1 MPHSHQPMEIFISHI
16 VNTIQ
21 KKFEVEGLTHTFFKL
36 KSHSFV
42 DSQRHLCLNAENC
55 LLLEFSTPAE
65 EFPDIYDSPV
75 YKLLVIFS
83 LYQETE
89 FNSALQYALGR
100 LRYKDNIDRI
110 TLWSTVELDPN
121 TSQLLKDSKID
132 IIFLEIPTKKDI
144 QLTKSVHH
152 FIPIEGSSLTQALII
167 NLIAEH
173 LIKRLRKMFH
183 LVLSE
188 IAAPIYKT
196 YYSTSKISTREFMK
210 FEEEKLNQLIKQ
222 LKSAGRN
229 QTAIDVG
236 CGTGRHSFPLARHFE
251 TVFAYDFSPNMIDE
265 ANKIRKENDIR
276 NVFFLVNDFEYETLL
291 DEDQF
296 YGKCDLVVASFGMGS
311 YVEDTSTMLRRFYDW
326 LKPGGYVFISFYNGE
341 SITFNLTSSWR
352 DSSLA
357 AQIDRD
363 NNSLE
368 VHLTPKTR
376 FKIFCKV
383 FDTGVEGEINRI
395 FNIDAILTFPMIMAI
410 LPNSVLEHE
419 PARHALVASD
429 KSLAETQEGHH
440 GYYAIIIAHKTDQA
454 THGYAH
460 VEHLLHTHQAEY
472 TLIAHRPV
480 LSIEDVQKELASEIK
495 SAPQCLIKTI
505 LINIKK
511 TDEFIAIL
519 LQAEKRLDT
528 DKIATLLGVNRYH
541 INFAREKEILR
552 IGFPLGGIA
561 PFGFEPDVNIRK
573 FVDRSILRRRCH
585 WFYTGTG
592 DNRKTLKI
600 KRQDFLK
607 IIADYEQIEI

>member
-1 MPHSHQPMEIFISHI
+1 MEMQVPHI
-16 VNTIQ
+16 VSTIH
-21 KKFEVEGLTHTFFKL
+21 KKFEVEGLTNTFFKI

-42 DSQRHLCLNAENC
+42 DTHHQLCLDTENC
-55 LLLEFSTPAE
+55 ILLEFSTPAE
-65 EFPDIYDSPV
+65 EFPEIYDSPV
-75 YKLLVIFS
+75 YRLLIIFN

-110 TLWSTVELDPN
+110 ALWSTAEIDPN
-121 TSQLLKDSKID
+121 TIQLLKDSKID
-132 IIFLEIPTKKDI
+132 IIFLETPTKKDI
-144 QLTKSVHH
+144 QVTKSVHH
-152 FIPIEGSSLTQALII
+152 FIPIEGTSLAQSLTV

-188 IAAPIYKT
+188 IAAPIYKS
-196 YYSTSKISTREFMK
+196 YYSHSKISTREFMK
-210 FEEEKLNQLIKQ
+210 FEEEKLNQLIKK
-222 LKSAGRN
+222 LKSEGRN

-276 NVFFLVNDFEYETLL
+276 NVFFLVNDFEYERLL
-291 DEDQF
+291 DEEQF
-296 YGKCDLVVASFGMGS
+296 YGRCDLVLASFGMGS

-326 LKPGGYVFISFYNGE
+326 LKPGGYVFLSFYNGE

-352 DSSLA
+352 ESSLA

-395 FNIDAILTFPMIMAI
+395 FNIDAILSFPMIMSI
-410 LPNSVLEHE
+410 LPNSFLENE
-419 PARHALVASD
+419 SARSSLSD
-429 KSLAETQEGHH
+429 ADRVLAESKEGQS
-440 GYYAIIIAHKTDQA
+440 GYYTIVIAHKTDQA
-454 THGYAH
+454 TNGYANAKNI
-460 VEHLLHTHQAEY
+460 LDSQQADYE
-472 TLIAHRPV
+472 IIEHRPV
-480 LSIEDVQKELASEIK
+480 LSIEDVQKQLEREIK
-495 SAPQCLIKTI
+495 SSPYCIIKTI
-505 LINIKK
+505 LINIRK

-519 LQAEKRLDT
+519 LQADKRLDT
-528 DKIATLLGVNRYH
+528 DKIAQLLGVNRYH
-541 INFAREKEILR
+541 INFAREKELLR

-561 PFGFEPDVNIRK
+561 PFGFEPDLNIRK
-573 FVDRSILRRRCH
+573 FADRTIAARRCK
-585 WFYTGTG
+585 WFYTGIG

-607 IIADYEQIEI
+607 VIADYEQIDI